1 MIIGKTML
9 VISMVYL
16 LLTGI
21 IYFTKKRIIN
31 IENKIYSKML
41 VVTFIGIILELG
53 CIYIVPLENAYYYV
67 SVAVNRLFLVY
78 ILTWIY
84 LFTKYVFAISF
95 YSERK
100 LNEYKSIKSIR
111 LIYIWYILC
120 IICLMALPLQYYYDG
135 QYVYSYGTATNFLYI
150 ITAIAIL
157 SWVICL
163 IYNYKKINFKKY
175 SPIFVFIV
183 GAVLNMIIRSY
194 NPGILLITVTQTFI
208 TVMMYFTIENP
219 DLQMIELLNQA
230 KDQAEKA
237 NNAKSDFLSSM
248 SHEIRTPLNA
258 IVGFSNGLIDND
270 KLDDE
275 AKEDVKNIIMAS
287 DSLLEL
293 VNGILDIS
301 KIEAGK
307 LEIIDTNYSFK
318 KIYDEL
324 ILLTKA
330 RLGEKPLEF
339 KCSYDESIPEYLY
352 GDGTRLK
359 QVILNL
365 LTNSVKYTKEG
376 YIDFRV
382 RSVIKGDIIRLIISV
397 EDSGIGIK
405 KENIDKLFSR
415 FERLGVEKSTTV
427 EGTGLGLAITK
438 KLVEMMGGNIA
449 VQSIYG
455 KGSIFTVSIDQKIV
469 TGEELEKV
477 KQQEAVKT
485 EPAAVIDASNKRV
498 LVVDD
503 NNLNIKVATRLLGFY
518 KCNIDSS
525 TSGQECIDKIV
536 SGEKY
541 DLILLDD
548 MMPKMSG
555 SETLIKLKALPEFKT
570 PVVVLTANA
579 ISGMKEEYLKKGF
592 DDYLSKPIEKEE
604 LNRVMKK
611 YLK

>member
-1 MIIGKTML
+1 
-9 VISMVYL
+9 MVVSKLSL
-16 LLTGI
+16 LLYFSLLYILGLTI
-21 IYFTKKRIIN
+21 IYFSKARMKN
-31 IENKIYSKML
+31 SENKIYKWL
-41 VVTFIGIILELG
+41 ICCNVVGIALQIM
-53 CIYIVPLENAYYYV
+53 CDYV
-67 SVAVNRLFLVY
+67 SAHYTTYSGLFADILFKSFLVY
-78 ILTWIY
+78 FIVFINTILNYLIVISYSKHSKIVRINIALTAIESVIAFVLPYSLFVDNVKDIY
-84 LFTKYVFAISF
+84 YTYGAGIEYVFSLSGVIMFLMGIIIILNIKKIPKKKILPIFLLIVFGCVSAAIQKNNPSIVIIAPMESF
-95 YSERK
+95 
-100 LNEYKSIKSIR
+100 
-111 LIYIWYILC
+111 
-120 IICLMALPLQYYYDG
+120 ICLL
-135 QYVYSYGTATNFLYI
+135 
-150 ITAIAIL
+150 
-157 SWVICL
+157 
-163 IYNYKKINFKKY
+163 
-175 SPIFVFIV
+175 
-183 GAVLNMIIRSY
+183 
-194 NPGILLITVTQTFI
+194 
-208 TVMMYFTIENP
+208 MYFTIENP
-219 DLQMIELLNQA
+219 DLQMMELLNQA

-258 IVGFSNGLIDND
+258 IVGFSNGLVDNN

-318 KIYDEL
+318 KVYDEL

-376 YIDFRV
+376 FIDFRV
-382 RSVIKGDIIRLIISV
+382 RSVIKGDVIRLFISV

-469 TGEELEKV
+469 KGEELEKV
-477 KQQEAVKT
+477 KKQEETKA
-485 EPAAVIDASNKRV
+485 EPATVIDASNKKV

-525 TSGQECIDKIV
+525 TSGQDCIDKIV

-555 SETLIKLKALPEFKT
+555 SETLVKLKALPEFKT